1 MNVTDA
7 NLYKSPRTIERET
20 REKLQNTSNAYF
32 VSAVRFAS
40 EQDYTHAT
48 QYLRRAI
55 RYDKF
60 HIRARNLLGLLM
72 FQQGEIAEAV
82 KEWRLSLFMRA
93 DRNRAAY
100 YLSELGK
107 EKQLIA
113 NMGQSLILFNE
124 ALKLAA
130 EDQGDFAL
138 VRLKKAI
145 QLNPRF
151 VKAHLLL
158 AVCYMN
164 KQAFTAAREVLEKAK
179 SVDPLNPDLLRYEQ
193 MVDEA
198 IEQMDPEQT
207 DEDIRDVSTDEEVLR
222 TLNDP
227 DLSNFAGE
235 KEKTER
241 VRDRKLVLSQF
252 LLFVLGL
259 VLGGL
264 FIAYL
269 WTPGQLRELSEE
281 VADQNLTIAKLE
293 QDNKNMNGLLSES
306 RELLTTIADGG
317 TKVSEV
323 VLADVRALI
332 RDIQNQIPLEG
343 DGQ

>member
-1 MNVTDA
+1 MIVADA

-20 REKLQNTSNAYF
+20 REALQRTSNAYY

-48 QYLRRAI
+48 EYLRRAI

-72 FQQGEIAEAV
+72 FQQGEIAEAI
-82 KEWRLSLFMRA
+82 KEWRLSLYMRA

-130 EDQGDFAL
+130 QDQGDFAL
-138 VRLKKAI
+138 VRLKKAT

-164 KQAFTAAREVLEKAK
+164 KEAYPAAREVLERAKA
-179 SVDPLNPDLLRYEQ
+179 VDPLNPDLLRYEQ

-198 IEQMDPEQT
+198 IEAMDPLQT
-207 DEDIRDVSTDEEVLR
+207 EEEIRDVSTDEEVLR

-227 DLSNFAGE
+227 DLQNFAGE

-241 VRDRKLVLSQF
+241 IRDRKLVLSQL
-252 LLFVLGL
+252 LLFLAGL
-259 VLGGL
+259 LLGGL
-264 FIAYL
+264 FISYL
-269 WTPGQLRELSEE
+269 WTPGQLRELTEE
-281 VADQNLTIAKLE
+281 VTDQNLTIARLE
-293 QDNKNMNGLLSES
+293 QENESLTTLLGQSK
-306 RELLTTIADGG
+306 ELLTTITEGG
-317 TKVSEV
+317 GKVSEV
-323 VLADVRALI
+323 VLADVRALLK
-332 RDIQNQIPLEG
+332 DIQNQVPLEEYG
-343 DGQ
+343 K

>member
-1 MNVTDA
+1 MQDA

-20 REKLQNTSNAYF
+20 RERLQRTSNAFYI
-32 VSAVRFAS
+32 SAIRFAS
-40 EQDYTHAT
+40 DRDYTHAVE
-48 QYLRRAI
+48 YLRRAV

-72 FQQGEIAEAV
+72 FQQGEIAEAI

-93 DRNRAAY
+93 DRNRASY

-107 EKQLIA
+107 EKQLIT

-130 EDQGDFAL
+130 QDQGDFAL
-138 VRLKKAI
+138 VRLKKAT

-164 KQAFTAAREVLEKAK
+164 KQAYPAAKEVLERAKA
-179 SVDPLNPDLLRYEQ
+179 VDPFHPDLLRYEQ
-193 MVDEA
+193 MVEEGLA
-198 IEQMDPEQT
+198 AMDPAEK
-207 DEDIRDVSTDEEVLR
+207 EEEIRDVSTDEEVLR
-222 TLNDP
+222 SLNDP

-241 VRDRKLVLSQF
+241 IRDRRLMLSQL
-252 LLFVLGL
+252 LLFIAGL

-264 FIAYL
+264 FISYL
-269 WTPGQLRELSEE
+269 WTPGQLKELSDQVTE
-281 VADQNLTIAKLE
+281 QNLRIAKLTE
-293 QDNKNMNGLLSES
+293 ENESLKDLVAES
-306 RELLTTIADGG
+306 REMLRTIADGG
-317 TKVSEV
+317 NRVSEV
-323 VLADVRALI
+323 VLADIRSLI
-332 RDIQNQIPLEG
+332 GQIQSIVPEEEG
-343 DGQ
+343 GP

>member
-1 MNVTDA
+1 MQDA

-20 REKLQNTSNAYF
+20 RERLQRTSNAFYI
-32 VSAVRFAS
+32 SAIRFAS
-40 EQDYTHAT
+40 DRDYTHAVE
-48 QYLRRAI
+48 YLRRAV

-72 FQQGEIAEAV
+72 FQQGEIAEAI

-93 DRNRAAY
+93 DRNRASY

-107 EKQLIA
+107 EKQLIT

-130 EDQGDFAL
+130 QDQGDFAL
-138 VRLKKAI
+138 VRLKKAT

-164 KQAFTAAREVLEKAK
+164 KQAYPAAKEVLERAKA
-179 SVDPLNPDLLRYEQ
+179 VDPFHPDLLRYEQ
-193 MVDEA
+193 MVEEGLA
-198 IEQMDPEQT
+198 AMDPAEK
-207 DEDIRDVSTDEEVLR
+207 EEEIRDVSTDEEVLR
-222 TLNDP
+222 SLNDP

-241 VRDRKLVLSQF
+241 IRDRRLMLSQL
-252 LLFVLGL
+252 LLFIAGL

-264 FIAYL
+264 FISYL
-269 WTPGQLRELSEE
+269 WTPGQLKELSDQVTE
-281 VADQNLTIAKLE
+281 QNLRIAKLTE
-293 QDNKNMNGLLSES
+293 ENESLKDLVAES
-306 RELLTTIADGG
+306 REMLQTIADGG
-317 TKVSEV
+317 NRVSEV
-323 VLADVRALI
+323 VLADIRSLI
-332 RDIQNQIPLEG
+332 GQIQSIVPEEEG
-343 DGQ
+343 GP